1 MIHSIKK
8 FIRSKKNSIY
18 QNELIDKLSN
28 EHQKLFKIVEKMDK
42 AIEKENK
49 KNIKKLISSFKK
61 ELELHI
67 LYEDTNLYEH
77 LYLRYY
83 YYDDIRDEIEKK
95 HNQMKKIAQAVE
107 EFIDNHMQLDN
118 FEQFIKDFKV
128 IKDVMLKR
136 VEFEEEVLYDL
147 YDRIYSS
154 DVVLYKLKY
163 NK

>member
-118 FEQFIKDFKV
+118 FERFIKDFKV

>member
-1 MIHSIKK
+1 MRKSG
-8 FIRSKKNSIY
+8 
-18 QNELIDKLSN
+18 
-28 EHQKLFKIVEKMDK
+28 
-42 AIEKENK
+42 
-49 KNIKKLISSFKK
+49 
-61 ELELHI
+61 
-67 LYEDTNLYEH
+67 
-77 LYLRYY
+77 
-83 YYDDIRDEIEKK
+83 DEIEKK

-118 FEQFIKDFKV
+118 FERFIKDFKV

>member
-49 KNIKKLISSFKK
+49 KKIKKLISSFKK

>member
-95 HNQMKKIAQAVE
+95 HNQMKKIARAVE

>member
-107 EFIDNHMQLDN
+107 EFIDSHMQLDN

>member
-8 FIRSKKNSIY
+8 FIRCKKNSIY

-67 LYEDTNLYEH
+67 LYEDTNMYEH